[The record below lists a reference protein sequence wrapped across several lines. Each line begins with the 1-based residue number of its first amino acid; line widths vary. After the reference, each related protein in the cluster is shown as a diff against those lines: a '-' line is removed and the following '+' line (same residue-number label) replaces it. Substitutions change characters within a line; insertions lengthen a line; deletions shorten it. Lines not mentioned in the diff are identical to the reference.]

1 MSITSQT
8 ATMHS
13 SMNHDNVGMH
23 VRTDQGQ
30 VVERVNLRVNSKGGK
45 KLYNEKLIGNT
56 LIPHD
61 YPLGTNKVIGWCN
74 DYASDAIIYFV
85 HNSNANH
92 SIMRYYINTKSIE
105 KIWYSEKKLGFE
117 DSYVKA
123 VVVDGMLYWVQE
135 DTHPKSLD
143 IQMAVNYMLHLYG
156 GVFTGARYSVDDKPF
171 DEVIFPLIKRPPQ
184 FAPTCEY
191 GTDATVNYNNLRKHQ
206 FQFKYCYEYANY
218 QRSAWSPISKIP
230 LPTGEILSTGKW
242 IEEITTNNYITVSV
256 NTGSHQVT
264 KILLGSRDAN
274 PNNAGTFFIFEE
286 IEKFDSSGVQI
297 IADDIQYEVDFYNN
311 KRTESINTTVDNRYC
326 DHVPIEGSDILL
338 LDNKWLSIAYPLV
351 GYDLTPVT
359 YKLTPYESDE
369 VDTNYGEMTFPRG
382 YSIIHAGSPYC
393 GSNYT
398 VHTNTNYVV
407 PTDEFHPNAI
417 YSITVPYGPGA
428 VNSFTATYLAP
439 STQPAQ
445 FWKIIRD
452 ELYDQLSSKFN
463 DCAHV
468 PFEIRLTQFPNNA
481 PLADNVLQ
489 IVNHGFGGNPSHYG
503 VIYTDPSF
511 HSYKSFKRG
520 QYHSFGI
527 IYNDGFGRYNVVS
540 VDPSNNEFFSPPIT
554 AGNENKYV
562 LCDWEISSTA
572 PDWAKT
578 YRWCYIK
585 NKTYTYFLYVPN
597 VTVYRPTDNDTIPS
611 NYVLLRINEAI
622 LDIINMF
629 PNTIIPTYEWV
640 NGDRVRIVGSDKSF
654 EILREFTPTAEAEGE
669 EDPEPDNTVG
679 FLVDDAFYPTS
690 EGVSISLIEIYRPNP
705 EPQEIVYNEFGEEFE
720 VIGGLHMGQTQDQTA
735 TLPAT
740 GTFDFGDV
748 YFRERIGSD
757 AEIRVVEDA
766 HFSDYYESDSIDI
779 GRPGAK
785 LDLNESK
792 QKYLNAVVR
801 SENFLEKTAYN
812 LLNVWLPVPDAD
824 RFEASDQWGK
834 ITGIQEVGD
843 VLKVIQEHKETSI
856 YVGKMLAKE
865 ADGSDIYLDSSNVFG
880 TVNKYIEV
888 RGSKYIRS
896 IVKNNRYLYYFDDS
910 TSEFIRSS
918 ANGQLPISSKYHMRN
933 WFETK
938 AKLFREYVGNKDI
951 IVSCDNDY
959 DETMISFVMGND
971 IESLV
976 FSEEEFDNGWKYFA
990 TFKTTT
996 KIPDNFAFQ
1005 GDTSIS
1011 WMDGQL
1017 YLHNVGAHNMFYG
1030 EQWGCYIKA
1039 AINVPGGV
1047 SKRFANIYINSD
1059 RNEWDIEFTTED
1071 RVNYGPQKSY
1081 LKPSI
1086 IKEVNGRLHS
1096 TILRNILKRD
1106 GVTEDL
1112 NLLYN
1117 NHDMVG
1123 EVLFV
1128 KLSSSDSDDVSL
1140 GEIEVKFHINW

>member
-1 MSITSQT
+1 MSITSQI

-56 LIPHD
+56 LIPYD
-61 YPLGTNKVIGWCN
+61 YPIGENKVIGWCN

-156 GVFTGARYSVDDKPF
+156 GVFTGERYSVDDKPF
-171 DEVIFPLIKRPPQ
+171 DEIVFPLIKRPPQ

-191 GTDATVNYNNLRKHQ
+191 GTDSSTDEYSFNNLRKKL
-206 FQFKYCYEYANY
+206 FQFKYCFEYVNN
-218 QRSAWSPISKIP
+218 QRSAWSPTSKVP
-230 LPTGEILSTGKW
+230 LPTHEIDGNGIWKED
-242 IEEITTNNYITVSV
+242 INVNNYIDVTVDS
-256 NTGSHQVT
+256 GSNQVR
-264 KILLGSRDAN
+264 KILVAAKECN
-274 PNNAGTFFIFEE
+274 QENVGTFFLFKILDKDKDSE
-286 IEKFDSSGVQI
+286 IQNDSSQTVR
-297 IADDIQYEVDFYNN
+297 FM
-311 KRTESINTTVDNRYC
+311 NTTRLQSVDTDVDNRYC
-326 DHVPIEGSDILL
+326 DHVPLSASDITL
-338 LDNKWLSIAYPLV
+338 LDNKYLALSRPEMD
-351 GYDLTPVT
+351 YDSITPDYTLTAF
-359 YKLTPYESDE
+359 ESDVIDLD
-369 VDTNYGEMTFPRG
+369 VDYIPMETKCQWKKLYSAFPIG
-382 YSIIHAGSPYC
+382 FY
-393 GSNYT
+393 
-398 VHTNTNYVV
+398 
-407 PTDEFHPNAI
+407 
-417 YSITVPYGPGA
+417 
-428 VNSFTATYLAP
+428 TYLKTIYLP
-439 STQPAQ
+439 EQFYPNSIYYITFTYDGQLYEHSVLSPVVKPADYPEGMRNE
-445 FWKIIRD
+445 F
-452 ELYDQLSSKFN
+452 LN
-463 DCAHV
+463 N
-468 PFEIRLTQFPNNA
+468 IRLEFWPKF
-481 PLADNVLQ
+481 ADNVDGKFNGIQFEIDEDFPPLASDSCNL
-489 IVNHGFGGNPSHYG
+489 IENLEGYVTVGAGEYIPS
-503 VIYTDPSF
+503 VKTL
-511 HSYKSFKRG
+511 KRG
-520 QYHSFGI
+520 QYHPFAI
-527 IYNDGFGRYNVVS
+527 IYNDNFGRYNVVFGDEE
-540 VDPSNNEFFSPPIT
+540 VYSPIVT
-554 AGNENKYV
+554 SDVNSKNKAV
-562 LCDWEISSTA
+562 GCRWEINHLP
-572 PDWAKT
+572 PDWAT
-578 YRWCYIK
+578 TFRWCYIR
-585 NKTYTYFLYVPN
+585 NKTYTYFQYILHAECIWGSDFGITEVPDGQLFININKSISETRSRYPNYMIPDYV
-597 VTVYRPTDNDTIPS
+597 
-611 NYVLLRINEAI
+611 
-622 LDIINMF
+622 
-629 PNTIIPTYEWV
+629 WV
-640 NGDRVRIVGSDKSF
+640 NGDRIRIVGEAESY
-654 EILREFTPTAEAEGE
+654 EILKEFIILGD
-669 EDPEPDNTVG
+669 EDGDSITG
-679 FLVDDAFYPTS
+679 FLINADIRDDGNFITLA
-690 EGVSISLIEIYRPNP
+690 EVYRPNVS
-705 EPQEIVYNEFGEEFE
+705 PQETVYLEIGEEYPIIDGFHT
-720 VIGGLHMGQTQDQTA
+720 GPTQTQTNL
-735 TLPAT
+735 LPAT

-748 YFRERIGSD
+748 YFRYRFGPDGISQP
-757 AEIRVVEDA
+757 IEDSW
-766 HFSDYYESDSIDI
+766 FNDYYISSGIDV
-779 GRPGAK
+779 GRAGAK
-785 LDLNESK
+785 IETKQTILNS
-792 QKYLNAVVR
+792 VVR
-801 SENFLEKTAYN
+801 GENYLQNTEYN
-812 LLNVWLPVPDAD
+812 LLNVFLPVPLAD
-824 RFEASDQWGK
+824 RFDASDFWGK

-843 VLKVIQEHKETSI
+843 VLKIIQEHKETSI
-856 YVGKMLAKE
+856 YVGKIQAKE

-896 IVKNNRYLYYFDDS
+896 VVKNNRYLYYFDDS

-1017 YLHNVGAHNMFYG
+1017 YLHNVGAHNTFYG

>member
-1 MSITSQT
+1 MSITSQI

-56 LIPHD
+56 LIPYD
-61 YPLGTNKVIGWCN
+61 YPIGTNKVIGWCN

-156 GVFTGARYSVDDKPF
+156 GMFTGARYSVDDKPF
-171 DEVIFPLIKRPPQ
+171 DEIVFPLIKRPPR
-184 FAPTCEY
+184 FSPDCEY
-191 GTDATVNYNNLRKHQ
+191 GTDTAVNYNNLRKHQ

-218 QRSAWSPISKIP
+218 QRSAWSPISKISLP
-230 LPTGEILSTGKW
+230 LSELMYTGKW
-242 IEEITTNNYITVSV
+242 VDDICVNNYLTVSFD
-256 NTGSHQVT
+256 TGSHQVT
-264 KILLGSRDAN
+264 KILLAFRDAS

-286 IEKFDSSGVQI
+286 IEKFDSSGTQI
-297 IADDIQYEVDFYNN
+297 ILDDVQHDVAFYNN

-326 DHVPIEGSDILL
+326 DHVPIEGSDVLL
-338 LDNKWLSIAYPLV
+338 LDNKWLSIAYPLM
-351 GYDLTPVT
+351 GYDLAPVS
-359 YKLTPYESDE
+359 YKLTPYESDP
-369 VDTNYGEMTFPRG
+369 VGESGETTIFPRIEG
-382 YSIIHAGSPYC
+382 HEAIAWSVNDCGKPYTWRTTARYTVPPDFYQNSIYQITVSYGTDDVDFSDFTFTAIYLTGSSEPVGFRQDIRDSLFDQLDNHFDCINCTMIKVYKNGTFSIDIVFYMNNNVLKDFGSIISNPY
-393 GSNYT
+393 
-398 VHTNTNYVV
+398 
-407 PTDEFHPNAI
+407 
-417 YSITVPYGPGA
+417 YS
-428 VNSFTATYLAP
+428 
-439 STQPAQ
+439 
-445 FWKIIRD
+445 
-452 ELYDQLSSKFN
+452 LYK
-463 DCAHV
+463 
-468 PFEIRLTQFPNNA
+468 
-481 PLADNVLQ
+481 
-489 IVNHGFGGNPSHYG
+489 G
-503 VIYTDPSF
+503 
-511 HSYKSFKRG
+511 FKRG

-540 VDPSNNEFFSPPIT
+540 VDEDNNEFFSPVVT
-554 AGNENKYV
+554 AGNENKYIK
-562 LCDWEISSTA
+562 CDWEISSS
-572 PDWAKT
+572 PPSWAKT

-585 NKTYTYFLYVPN
+585 NKTYTYFLYVPHVQIARTGDDHAGGEN
-597 VTVYRPTDNDTIPS
+597 STIPS
-611 NYVLLRINEAI
+611 GYVLLRINKAI
-622 LDIINMF
+622 LEIQDKF
-629 PNTIIPTYEWV
+629 PNTIVPTYEWV
-640 NGDRVRIVGSDKSF
+640 NGDRVRIIGDGESY
-654 EILREFTPTAEAEGE
+654 EILKEFIPSDEDEEA
-669 EDPEPDNTVG
+669 DNTAG
-679 FLVDDAFYPTS
+679 FLVDENMFSSAEDYAA
-690 EGVSISLIEIYRPNP
+690 LIEVYRPNQS
-705 EPQEIVYNEFGEEFE
+705 PQEVVYNEFGEEFE
-720 VIGGLHMGQTQDQTA
+720 VVNGLHMGQTQDQTSL
-735 TLPAT
+735 LPAT
-740 GTFDFGDV
+740 GTFDFGDI

-757 AEIRVVEDA
+757 AVVCLVEDA
-766 HFSDYYESDSIDI
+766 GMSDYYESDSIDI
-779 GRPGAK
+779 GRAGAK

-834 ITGIQEVGD
+834 IIGIQEVGD

-959 DETMISFVMGND
+959 DETMISFIMGNN

-990 TFKTTT
+990 TFKTTI

-1017 YLHNVGAHNMFYG
+1017 YLHNVGTHNMFYG
-1030 EQWGCYIKA
+1030 QQWGCYIKA
-1039 AINVPGGV
+1039 AINVPGGI
-1047 SKRFANIYINSD
+1047 SKRFANIYINSN
-1059 RNEWDIEFTTED
+1059 RNEWDVEFTTED

-1086 IKEVNGRLHS
+1086 IKEMNGRLHS

-1106 GVTEDL
+1106 GVTEDV